1 MAMPRPS
8 PGSTCL
14 VTGASSGI
22 GAELARGLAERGH
35 GVTLAARREDRL
47 TELAEELTAEHGIR
61 AETVALDVTDEKA
74 RRALLTEL
82 EERGQI
88 VEVLI
93 NNAGFGSGGAFVELD
108 PDKEASMVR
117 TNVEAVVGMTGSF
130 LPGMVERGRGAI
142 LNVASLIAFQPMPF
156 QATYGA
162 TKAAVLSFSDALHE
176 EVRAKGV
183 TVTSVCPG
191 PVRTEFGEVGGF
203 GGADEEIPDRFWLDP
218 DNVAADALDALE
230 NGDRITVPGVRN
242 QILALYGQHMPRFL
256 LLPLVR
262 RLYPVGD

>member
-1 MAMPRPS
+1 VSLPPAS

-22 GAELARGLAERGH
+22 GAEIARGLAERGH

-47 TELAEELTAEHGIR
+47 KELAEELVAEYGIR
-61 AETVALDVTDEKA
+61 AETAALDVTEEKA
-74 RRALLTEL
+74 RHEL
-82 EERGQI
+82 VANLDERGLT
-88 VEVLI
+88 VEVLV

-108 PDKEASMVR
+108 ADKEASMVR
-117 TNVEAVVGMTGSF
+117 TNVEALVGMTGVF

-142 LNVASLIAFQPMPF
+142 LNVASLIAFQPVPF

-176 EVRAKGV
+176 EVRDSGV

-191 PVRTEFGEVGGF
+191 PVRTEFGEAGGF
-203 GGADEEIPDRFWLDP
+203 GGADEDIPDRFWLEA
-218 DNVAADALDALE
+218 DNVATAALEALE
-230 NGDRITVPGVRN
+230 NGDRITVPGMRN

>member
-1 MAMPRPS
+1 MAMPSPS

-22 GAELARGLAERGH
+22 GAELARGLAARGH

-47 TELAEELTAEHGIR
+47 TDLAEELTAEHGVR
-61 AETVALDVTDEKA
+61 VETVALDVTDEQA
-74 RRALLTEL
+74 RHELVTEL
-82 EERGQI
+82 DARELT

-93 NNAGFGSGGAFVELD
+93 NNAGFGSGGAFADLD

-117 TNVEAVVGMTGSF
+117 TNVEAVVGMTGAF

-176 EVRAKGV
+176 EVRDKGV

-191 PVRTEFGEVGGF
+191 PVRTEFGEAGGF

-218 DNVAADALDALE
+218 NKVAADALDALAK
-230 NGDRITVPGVRN
+230 GDRIAVPGVRN
-242 QILALYGQHMPRFL
+242 QVLALYGQHMPRFL